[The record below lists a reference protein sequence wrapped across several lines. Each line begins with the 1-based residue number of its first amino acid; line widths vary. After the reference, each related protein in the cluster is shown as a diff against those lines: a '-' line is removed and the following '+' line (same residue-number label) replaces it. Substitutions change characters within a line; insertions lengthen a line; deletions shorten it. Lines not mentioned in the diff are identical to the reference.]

1 MGRRG
6 PSEQA
11 AQGSLYSLEEKH
23 IMAWK
28 IDTAHSAVHFTVRH
42 MMISNVRGEFQQLSG
57 TVNLDEE
64 RPENT
69 TVEVKIDAASINTRE
84 AQRDGHL
91 RSADF
96 LDAEK
101 YPHIV
106 FKSTRVERTGEKT
119 ARLHGDLTIRD
130 VTRPV
135 VLDVEHTGILT
146 NPWGNLSAGFQA
158 RTKINRKDWGLTW
171 NQALEAGGVLVGEE
185 IKVDIELE
193 LVKEQAAATA

>member
-1 MGRRG
+1 
-6 PSEQA
+6 
-11 AQGSLYSLEEKH
+11 
-23 IMAWK
+23 MAWK